1 MLKSFLI
8 SFTIALIIFLG
19 FGLIAK
25 ESQKAYESCVSA
37 GIQSN
42 ETCYY
47 YAHQ

>member
-1 MLKSFLI
+1 MIKSFLI
-8 SFTIALIIFLG
+8 SFTIALAIFLG

-25 ESQKAYESCVSA
+25 ENQKAYESCVNA

-42 ETCYY
+42 EACYF

>member
-1 MLKSFLI
+1 MLKSFII
-8 SFTIALIIFLG
+8 SFTIALVIFLT
-19 FGLIAK
+19 FGTIAK
-25 ESQKAYESCVSA
+25 ENKKAYESCVNA

>member
-1 MLKSFLI
+1 MLKSFII
-8 SFTIALIIFLG
+8 SFTIALLLILACG
-19 FGLIAK
+19 YIAK
-25 ESQKAYESCVSA
+25 ENKKAYESCVNA

>member
-1 MLKSFLI
+1 MLKSFII

-19 FGLIAK
+19 LGLIAK
-25 ESQKAYESCVSA
+25 ENKKAYEDCINA